1 VLVKQVRRILTLS
14 AIVLSLSACGPSA
27 FSSEVIS
34 SSEASSETPTTSKEP
49 SVEPSSETK
58 TSESPSEDISS
69 SDISSSDSSS
79 ITPSSEPEPEPSSE
93 PSSAEPEPE
102 FVVETAPYYVDV
114 VIDGA
119 FDRKQAA
126 TFEYGFYADEPQ
138 IIYMPLEFALEF
150 VHETEIVPVVDK
162 GLVTLSCPTGITFY
176 IDAEEDKLLIEN
188 YDLGNLYSLHQGAP
202 LGLVDSP
209 YAAKIVDDTKSVFHS
224 AEAPTILD
232 LGAYR
237 LDIVDKDGVPFLP
250 FTIINELVFVDT
262 FYSPIAFNGEA
273 FYFLDFLNGA
283 ISVSYTANPY
293 SAYYYSGPFSNQT
306 RSEAFIDF
314 NFDALMF
321 NLDHFYGF
329 LDERFAPFETYLL
342 ENEKTIYDDLHSEDE
357 LAYEQAIEYVY
368 EAIIGDGHTNARN
381 ATSAFGGGKY
391 QRGYYSSSRQ
401 QQLSSDA
408 TDCYT
413 RRNRSR
419 TPVNTVRYSGNTAIL
434 SFDGFVH
441 SYRELTTENV
451 AEIGQGNKDTFAL
464 LYSALEEISAHE
476 NIEHVVLDITC
487 NGGGDTNALVSM
499 LGLLKREYL
508 ATAYNPL
515 SKGFTDL
522 DYQIDTNLDGLYDE
536 NDGYEGQFEFFILT
550 SAYSFSCANM
560 FPYLAKENGMARII
574 GEQSGGGACIVRY
587 TATPDGRPV
596 RISGTNRTG
605 ENGNPSK
612 HDDLGVPVDAAFDR
626 DFFYDDEAISNF
638 VNGL

>member
-1 VLVKQVRRILTLS
+1 MLVKQVRKIFTLS
-14 AIVLSLSACGPSA
+14 AIVLSLSACGPFA
-27 FSSEVIS
+27 FSSEATP
-34 SSEASSETPTTSKEP
+34 SSETSSETPTTSKEP

-58 TSESPSEDISS
+58 TSENPSEDISS

-79 ITPSSEPEPEPSSE
+79 ITPSSEEESS
-93 PSSAEPEPE
+93 SIPEPE

-119 FDRKQAA
+119 FDRKQTT

-150 VHETEIVPVVDK
+150 VHEADIVPIVDK
-162 GLVTLSCPTGITFY
+162 GLVTLHCPTGVTY
-176 IDAEEDKLLIEN
+176 SIDAEENKLLVEN
-188 YDLGNLYSLHQGAP
+188 YDLSNLYSLHQGAP

-209 YAAKIVDDTKSVFHS
+209 YAAKIVDDSRSIFHS
-224 AEAPTILD
+224 AEAPTTLD

-237 LDIVDKDGVPFLP
+237 LDIVDKDGVPYLP

-293 SAYYYSGPFSNQT
+293 SAYYYSGPFSNQK
-306 RSEAFIDF
+306 RSKAFIDF

-381 ATSAFGGGKY
+381 ATSAFGGGNY
-391 QRGYYSSSRQ
+391 QRGYYTSSRQ
-401 QQLSSDA
+401 KQLSSDA

-441 SYRELTTENV
+441 SYRELTRENV

-487 NGGGDTNALVSM
+487 NGGGDSNALVSM
-499 LGLLKREYL
+499 LGLLKREYQ

-522 DYQIDTNLDGLYDE
+522 DYQIDANLDGLYDE

-574 GEQSGGGACIVRY
+574 GEQSGGGACVVRY

-596 RISGTNRTG
+596 RISGINRTG
-605 ENGNPSK
+605 ENGNPAK